1 MTQTE
6 KTKQEILKLSVP
18 SCLKYIRPIQMFI
31 GQLAQQLGFCR
42 TRIYDI
48 ELIID
53 EVCSNAIEHG
63 SETPDSGIDLTLTFD
78 SSKLEIHVRDKGKS
92 VRKNW
97 LATGRLDEVS
107 QKMTPDSE
115 RGHGIFLAERLSDSL
130 EILTNPLGGTD
141 VQVIFYFSTSS
152 SS

>member
-1 MTQTE
+1 MTPVG
-6 KTKQEILKLSVP
+6 KTKPEILKLTVP

-63 SETPDSGIDLTLTFD
+63 SETSDSGIDLTLMFD

-107 QKMTPDSE
+107 QKMTPESE
-115 RGHGIFLAERLSDSL
+115 RGHGIFLAEKLSDSL
-130 EILTNPLGGTD
+130 DIQINPLGGTD
-141 VQVIFYFSTSS
+141 VQVVFYFSTSNVS
-152 SS
+152 

>member
-1 MTQTE
+1 
-6 KTKQEILKLSVP
+6 
-18 SCLKYIRPIQMFI
+18 MFI

-63 SETPDSGIDLTLTFD
+63 SETPDSGIDLTLMFD
-78 SSKLEIHVRDKGKS
+78 SNKLEIHVRDKGKS

-107 QKMTPDSE
+107 QKMT
-115 RGHGIFLAERLSDSL
+115 
-130 EILTNPLGGTD
+130 LTVNVDTAS
-141 VQVIFYFSTSS
+141 FSRKSS
-152 SS
+152 QTPSKY

>member
-1 MTQTE
+1 MAQGK
-6 KTKQEILKLSVP
+6 KTGQEILRLTVP

-63 SETPDSGIDLTLTFD
+63 SESRDSGIDVTLTFD

-92 VRKNW
+92 LRKNW

-115 RGHGIFLAERLSDSL
+115 RGHGIFLAEKLSDSL
-130 EILTNPLGGTD
+130 EILPNPLGGTD
-141 VQVIFYFSTSS
+141 VQIIFYLSTSTAS
-152 SS
+152 

>member
-1 MTQTE
+1 MAQE
-6 KTKQEILKLSVP
+6 KKTGPEILRLAVP

-63 SETPDSGIDLTLTFD
+63 SENPDSGIDLTLMFD
-78 SSKLEIHVRDKGKS
+78 SSKLEILVRDKGKS
-92 VRKNW
+92 VRENW

-115 RGHGIFLAERLSDSL
+115 RGHGIFLAEKLSDSL
-130 EILTNPLGGTD
+130 EILINPLGGTD
-141 VQVIFYFSTSS
+141 VQVVFYLSTNNAS
-152 SS
+152 

>member
-1 MTQTE
+1 MTQAR
-6 KTKQEILKLSVP
+6 KAKQEILKLAVP
-18 SCLKYIRPIQMFI
+18 SCLKYIRPIQVFI

-63 SETPDSGIDLTLTFD
+63 SKTPDSGIDVTLMFD

-92 VRKNW
+92 LQENW

-107 QKMTPDSE
+107 QKMTPGNE
-115 RGHGIFLAERLSDSL
+115 RGHGIFLAEKLSDSL
-130 EILTNPLGGTD
+130 EILPNPLGGTD
-141 VQVIFYFSTSS
+141 VQVVFYLSASDAS
-152 SS
+152 

>member
-1 MTQTE
+1 MTQTQE
-6 KTKQEILKLSVP
+6 TGEEILKLTVP

-63 SETPDSGIDLTLTFD
+63 SETRDSGIDVVLVFD
-78 SSKLEIHVRDKGKS
+78 SNKLEIHVRDKGKS
-92 VRKNW
+92 VRENW
-97 LATGRLDEVS
+97 LSTGRLDEVS
-107 QKMTPDSE
+107 QKMTSDSE
-115 RGHGIFLAERLSDSL
+115 RGHGIFLAEKLSDFL
-130 EILTNPLGGTD
+130 EILINPLGGTD
-141 VQVIFYFSTSS
+141 VQIIFYLSTSDVS
-152 SS
+152 

>member
-1 MTQTE
+1 MTQTQE
-6 KTKQEILKLSVP
+6 TGEEILKLTVP

-63 SETPDSGIDLTLTFD
+63 SETRDSGIDVD
-78 SSKLEIHVRDKGKS
+78 SFAISDCGIPT
-92 VRKNW
+92 N
-97 LATGRLDEVS
+97 RLYLYI
-107 QKMTPDSE
+107 
-115 RGHGIFLAERLSDSL
+115 GC
-130 EILTNPLGGTD
+130 
-141 VQVIFYFSTSS
+141 
-152 SS
+152 

>member
-1 MTQTE
+1 MAQARKKE
-6 KTKQEILKLSVP
+6 QEILKLAVP

-42 TRIYDI
+42 ARIYDI

-63 SETPDSGIDLTLTFD
+63 SETPDSGIDLTLMFD
-78 SSKLEIHVRDKGKS
+78 VNKLEIHVRDKGKPL
-92 VRKNW
+92 RGNW

-115 RGHGIFLAERLSDSL
+115 RGHGIFLAEKLSDSL
-130 EILTNPLGGTD
+130 KILTNPLGGTD
-141 VQVIFYFSTSS
+141 VQVVFYLSASDAS
-152 SS
+152 

>member
-1 MTQTE
+1 MTQTQ
-6 KTKQEILKLSVP
+6 KTGREILKLTVP
-18 SCLKYIRPIQMFI
+18 SCLKYIPPIQMFI

-63 SETPDSGIDLTLTFD
+63 SETPDSGIDVTLMFD

-92 VRKNW
+92 VRENW

-115 RGHGIFLAERLSDSL
+115 RGHGIFLAEKLSDSL
-130 EILTNPLGGTD
+130 EMRTNPLGGTD
-141 VQVIFYFSTSS
+141 VQIIFYLSTSNAS
-152 SS
+152 

>member
-6 KTKQEILKLSVP
+6 KAKQEILKLSVP
-18 SCLKYIRPIQMFI
+18 SSLKYIRPIQMFI

-63 SETPDSGIDLTLTFD
+63 SETPDSGIDLTLTLD

-115 RGHGIFLAERLSDSL
+115 RGHGIFLAEKLSDSL

-141 VQVIFYFSTSS
+141 VQVIFYFSISS
-152 SS
+152 CS

>member
-1 MTQTE
+1 MTQAE
-6 KTKQEILKLSVP
+6 KTEQEILKFTVP
-18 SCLKYIRPIQMFI
+18 SCLEYIRPIQVFI

-63 SETPDSGIDLTLTFD
+63 SETPNSGIDLTLMFD
-78 SSKLEIHVRDKGKS
+78 SSKLEIHVRDKGKC
-92 VRKNW
+92 VQGNW

-115 RGHGIFLAERLSDSL
+115 RGHGIFLAEKLSDSL

-141 VQVIFYFSTSS
+141 VQVVFYFSPSNDS
-152 SS
+152 